1 MVINYDLITQKPLS
15 KTHKPLILINLNNI
29 SNNFSIFLNFFMNDL
44 YDANFPSNNEFC
56 KIFVFVT
63 VLFIWMAKKFVPTN
77 IWGKIR
83 YGHGTDNLMD
93 IG

>member
-1 MVINYDLITQKPLS
+1 
-15 KTHKPLILINLNNI
+15 
-29 SNNFSIFLNFFMNDL
+29 MNDL